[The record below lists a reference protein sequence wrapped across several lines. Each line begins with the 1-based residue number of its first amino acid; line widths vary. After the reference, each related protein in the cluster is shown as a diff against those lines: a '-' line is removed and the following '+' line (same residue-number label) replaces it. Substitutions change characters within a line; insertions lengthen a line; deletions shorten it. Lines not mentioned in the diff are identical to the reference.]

1 MKRKPTTLIN
11 IEESKKLREIWDR
24 NAKLSQAEFGK
35 EFNLGNQAYVQQCLS
50 GKVALNLKAA
60 MAFASHLNCV
70 ISDFSERLD
79 DELAVIVNFDMDQKC
94 RLFQRQ
100 KLFTRNIIRSPEV
113 FKDLENKVIGNE
125 SL

>member
-11 IEESKKLREIWDR
+11 LEESRKLREIWEK
-24 NAKLSQAEFGK
+24 NSKISQAKFGK
-35 EFNLGNQAYVQQCLS
+35 EFDLGGQSYVYQCLS
-50 GKVALNLKAA
+50 GKVAINLKAA
-60 MAFASHLNCV
+60 MAFCSHLNCV

-79 DELAVIVNFDMDQKC
+79 DELAAIVNFDTDQKC

-100 KLFTRNIIRSPEV
+100 KLFTRNIR
-113 FKDLENKVIGNE
+113 E

>member
-1 MKRKPTTLIN
+1 M
-11 IEESKKLREIWDR
+11 REIWDR
-24 NAKLSQAEFGK
+24 KAKISQAKFGK
-35 EFNLGNQAYVQQCLS
+35 EFDLGNQAYVHQCLS

-60 MAFASHLNCV
+60 MAFSSHLNCV
-70 ISDFSERLD
+70 ISDFSKRLD

-100 KLFTRNIIRSPEV
+100 KLFTRNIR
-113 FKDLENKVIGNE
+113 E